1 MIPYF
6 TIPPLEL
13 FGPLAIQ
20 PWGVFVALGF
30 ILGTMVCRKYAA
42 PRGMDPDTYADI
54 TVWIALGGLVFG
66 HLGHALFYQPAHYFS
81 HPLEFLKIWDGL
93 SSFGGYIGCTFVA
106 IWFFRSRKLDVLKF
120 GDILMLGL
128 AFGIFVGRLGCFV
141 VHDHIG
147 LEVRDA
153 PEIIQTLFGW
163 MAIEFPAGTAEAG
176 RASLRFDGGF
186 MESVNGLLTFTI
198 LAFLARKPHPPG
210 FLLGVAPIVYG
221 LNRFFNDFVRHSELA
236 SADNHW
242 GPFTP
247 AQWFS
252 CALVVIGVTLLI
264 KVRNRPL
271 WPDGTEV
278 PFVKPAEPAP
288 DAG

>member
-20 PWGVFVALGF
+20 PWGVLVALGF
-30 ILGTMVCRKYAA
+30 ILGTLVCRKYAA
-42 PRGMDPDTYADI
+42 PRGMDPDNYADI

-66 HLGHALFYQPAHYFS
+66 HLGHALFYQPEHYFS
-81 HPLEFLKIWDGL
+81 NPIEFLKVWDGL

-106 IWFFRSRKLDVLKF
+106 IWFFKSRKLDVLKF
-120 GDILMLGL
+120 GDIMMLGL
-128 AFGIFVGRLGCFV
+128 AFGIFIGRLGCFV

-153 PEIIQTLFGW
+153 PEIVQTLFGW
-163 MAIEFPAGTAEAG
+163 LAIEFPAGTAEAG
-176 RASLRFDGGF
+176 RASLRFDGGL
-186 MESVNGLLTFTI
+186 MESLNGLMTFTI
-198 LAFLARKPHPPG
+198 LAVLARKPRPAG

-221 LNRFFNDFVRHSELA
+221 INRFFNDFVRHSDLK

-252 CALVVIGVTLLI
+252 CVLVIVGVTLLI
-264 KVRNRPL
+264 KVWNKPK

-278 PFVKPAEPAP
+278 PWVKPEAEASS
-288 DAG
+288 

>member
-6 TIPPLEL
+6 RPEPLEL

-20 PWGVFVALGF
+20 PWGILVALGF
-30 ILGTMVCRKYAA
+30 IFGTMICRRYAA
-42 PRGMDPDTYADI
+42 PRGMDPDAYADI

-66 HLGHALFYQPAHYFS
+66 HLGHALFYQPEHYMKN
-81 HPLEFLKIWDGL
+81 PLELLKVWDGL

-128 AFGIFVGRLGCFV
+128 SFGIFFGRLGCFA

-147 LEVRDA
+147 MEVREA
-153 PEIIQTLFGW
+153 PALAQTLFGW
-163 MAIEFPAGTAEAG
+163 LAVEFPAGTAEPG
-176 RASLRFDGGF
+176 RSSVRFDGGLL
-186 MESVNGLLTFTI
+186 ESVNGLVTFGV
-198 LAFLARKPHPPG
+198 LAFLARKPRFPG
-210 FLLGVAPIVYG
+210 MLLGVAPLVYG
-221 LNRFFNDFVRHSELA
+221 FGRFLNDFVRHSDLVT
-236 SADNHW
+236 ADNLW

-252 CALVVIGVTLLI
+252 LGLMVIGITMLLLHRH
-264 KVRNRPL
+264 KAK
-271 WPDGTEV
+271 WPDGSEK
-278 PFVKPAEPAP
+278 PFPPKVVKAS
-288 DAG
+288 